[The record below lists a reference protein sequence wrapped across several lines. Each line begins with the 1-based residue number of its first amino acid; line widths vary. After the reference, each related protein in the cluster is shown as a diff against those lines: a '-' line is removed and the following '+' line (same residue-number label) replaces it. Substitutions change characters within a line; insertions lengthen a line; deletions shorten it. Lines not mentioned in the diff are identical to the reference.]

1 MTNSAERNPHV
12 YLSRRQMLAGSVGI
26 LPALAA
32 APRSLFAEEPTRAQG
47 AMGVVIHSFGIRS
60 KEASSHFGD
69 PLAFIEY
76 CRNIGAAGVQTGLGV
91 KDDAGIEKIRQTIA
105 TAKMYL
111 EGIIRLPRSAAD
123 TEQFTKEVQTAKA
136 CGANV
141 VRSVLLDSRRYEV
154 FDSAEAFR
162 KFADDCGPRLALA
175 KPIVEKVG
183 VQLAIENHKD
193 WRADDLVK
201 IIRQA
206 NSPQIGICVDTGN
219 SIALLEEPHEVV
231 EALAPLA
238 FTTHFK
244 DMAVAEYA
252 DGFLL
257 SEVPLGTGFLDL
269 PRVVKLLR
277 EKRPDI
283 RFNLEMITRD
293 PLQVPCLTQ
302 RYWKTFE
309 SLPARHLAETLALVR
324 HKAARAPLPRVSDQS
339 PAERLASEDAN
350 VRACLTYAQAQRLL

>member
-1 MTNSAERNPHV
+1 
-12 YLSRRQMLAGSVGI
+12 LSRRQVLAGSAGI
-26 LPALAA
+26 LTSLAIN
-32 APRSLFAEEPTRAQG
+32 PGSLLAQEAKPG
-47 AMGVVIHSFGIRS
+47 AMGVVIHSYGIRS
-60 KEASSHFGD
+60 KDQSSRFND

-91 KDDAGIEKIRQTIA
+91 KDDAAIEKIRQTVA
-105 TAKMYL
+105 AAKMYL

-123 TEQFTKEVQTAKA
+123 TEQFTKEVNTAKA
-136 CGANV
+136 CGAGV

-154 FDSAEAFR
+154 FDSAETFR
-162 KFADDCGPRLALA
+162 KFADECGPRLALA
-175 KPIVEKVG
+175 RPIVEKAG

-193 WRADDLVK
+193 WRADDLVR

-219 SIALLEEPHEVV
+219 SIALLEEPHELV

-293 PLQVPCLTQ
+293 PLQIPCLTP

-309 SLPARHLAETLALVR
+309 NLPARYLADTLALVR
-324 HKAARAPLPRVSDQS
+324 RKAAATPLPRIADQS
-339 PAERLASEDAN
+339 PAERLTAEDAN
-350 VRACLTYAQAQRLL
+350 VRACLAYAQDKRLV